1 MKRHSHRIRLI
12 LPALVVL
19 AEAAHYAAAPTQFS
33 EWAAPANLGPGVNSP
48 FNDFG
53 PAIARDGLS
62 LYFGSNRPGGF
73 GGNDVYVS
81 QRASEA
87 EPWGAPIN
95 LGPNINTAFADNI
108 PALSRDGHW
117 MFLNSDR
124 PGTLG
129 GMDLWVS
136 WRAHTRDDFGW
147 QPPVNLGP
155 NVNTAFLDQGAGF
168 FENDEAGV
176 PQLFFTSDRPGGAGA
191 LDIYVSALAADGSFG
206 PAVSV
211 SELNSAQGD
220 QRPTIGFD
228 GLEVVFFSNRPGSL
242 GGFDFWTST
251 RETVFQPWSLPLNIG
266 AIVNSGSNEQT
277 PYLSSDRRSLFFASD
292 RPGGSGSLD
301 LYVTTRQRVAGQ

>member
-1 MKRHSHRIRLI
+1 MIWQAERRLYGQARHTRPVRGVRIDLSERQAKH
-12 LPALVVL
+12 LP
-19 AEAAHYAAAPTQFS
+19 
-33 EWAAPANLGPGVNSP
+33 
-48 FNDFG
+48 
-53 PAIARDGLS
+53 
-62 LYFGSNRPGGF
+62 
-73 GGNDVYVS
+73 S
-81 QRASEA
+81 QRRLPTRHLDQDDVRVLLRAIEHDVRPVRRNVEGSQYTLTGEA
-87 EPWGAPIN
+87 CELTRLPRRKIEQPEIK
-95 LGPNINTAFADNI
+95 
-108 PALSRDGHW
+108 ALDAR
-117 MFLNSDR
+117 
-124 PGTLG
+124 
-129 GMDLWVS
+129 
-136 WRAHTRDDFGW
+136 W

-251 RETVFQPWSLPLNIG
+251 RATVFQP
-266 AIVNSGSNEQT
+266 
-277 PYLSSDRRSLFFASD
+277 
-292 RPGGSGSLD
+292 
-301 LYVTTRQRVAGQ
+301 